1 VGGLSAGVTVAARAA
16 RVCTVCMMAAYILAF
31 IVETREYSYRTTPG
45 RDRYTPFPG
54 FAWITGTIAGAL
66 WVIAG
71 SAGCCAPPQDV
82 LLCTALKA
90 WRVGRAVG
98 RNEWRARAW
107 SHRPCDAVLHDYNMF
122 TGPCDWQGSA
132 QRWTLDKAYRFTK

>member
-1 VGGLSAGVTVAARAA
+1 MLLAISECLIGRDRGGACA
-16 RVCTVCMMAAYILAF
+16 RVGTVCMMAAYILAF

-71 SAGCCAPPQDV
+71 SAGCCAPPRDV
-82 LLCTALKA
+82 
-90 WRVGRAVG
+90 
-98 RNEWRARAW
+98 
-107 SHRPCDAVLHDYNMF
+107 
-122 TGPCDWQGSA
+122 QGCERCRS
-132 QRWTLDKAYRFTK
+132 RRDCVH